1 MAKKKQPD
9 EPMCVCDHNPGG
21 PCHCPPNNYKC
32 DQSHHLISE
41 VQLINKPKPEGY
53 VEPAMT
59 GHSGHDMHAGHGG
72 HAGHAGHDHS
82 HHDPKQFRNQFFVA
96 LALTIPTLLYSH
108 MVQMLLGFSMP
119 AVNFG
124 FGELGHYIPAVFGT
138 ILFFTGGWVFVK
150 SAIHE
155 LKARQPGMM
164 ALITLA
170 LVVAFG
176 YSLFITVSQALG
188 LAVQGMDFWWEL
200 ATLVTIMLLGHW
212 IEMSSIASAQ
222 NALGELAKLLPDM
235 VEIVEGDETREIPLA
250 MLKVGDVFVVRPG
263 AKIAADGVV
272 VSGRTKIN
280 ESLLTGESAEVA
292 KSVGDS
298 VIGGTINAAT
308 AKRGQGTLRVTV
320 TRVGEGTVLAGIM
333 KLIAE
338 AQGSKSRAQV
348 LADRAAGWLFYIAL
362 ASAVVTAAGWL
373 AVGSVSVDFVLE
385 RVVTVLVIA
394 CPHALGL
401 AIPLVTAITTSKAA
415 KSGLLIRNRL
425 DFELIRKA
433 DVVLFDKTGTLTEG
447 KPGVSSVELA
457 EGGSIGTKNE
467 LLALAAAAERDSEH
481 PIASAIFASA
491 KKKNIELPE
500 ASDFESITAVGVSCR
515 IDGAEVMIGG
525 PALLNK
531 FQITMNV
538 RDLLKADALNADG
551 LTVVYV
557 IVDGLLCGMIAI
569 GDTLR
574 ETTKSAIFAL
584 RMLRLRVAIV
594 SGDAAGVVNAV
605 AKDLE
610 ITETFAEVMP
620 AQKSEIVRKL
630 QSDGSLVV
638 MVGDGVNDAPALTQ
652 ANVGIAIGAGTDV
665 AVESAG
671 IVLVSSDPSAVPR
684 AIALSKRSHAKSTQ
698 NLIWAAGYNALAI
711 PLAAGALM
719 PLGFVLSPALGA
731 VLMSLSTIIVAANA
745 QLLRRKK

>member
-1 MAKKKQPD
+1 
-9 EPMCVCDHNPGG
+9 MCVCDHNPGG

-32 DQSHHLISE
+32 DQGHHLIGE
-41 VQLINKPKPEGY
+41 VQLINKPKPDDY
-53 VEPAMT
+53 VEPDMA
-59 GHSGHDMHAGHGG
+59 GHAGHDMHAGHE
-72 HAGHAGHDHS
+72 GHDHS
-82 HHDPKQFRNQFFVA
+82 HHDPKQFKNQFFFA
-96 LALTIPTLLYSH
+96 LILTIPTMLFSH
-108 MVQMLLGFSMP
+108 MVQMLLGFTMP
-119 AVNFG
+119 AIDFG
-124 FGELGHYIPAVFGT
+124 FGDLGFYIPAIFGT
-138 ILFFTGGWVFVK
+138 ILFFTGGWVFIK
-150 SAIHE
+150 SAVHE
-155 LKARQPGMM
+155 FKARQPGMM
-164 ALITLA
+164 ALISLA

-176 YSLFITVSQALG
+176 YSAFITASQALG
-188 LAVQGMDFWWEL
+188 LGIEGMDFWWEL

-212 IEMSSIASAQ
+212 IEMSSIANAQ

-235 VEIVEGDETREIPLA
+235 VEIVVGEETHKVPLSQ
-250 MLKVGDVFVVRPG
+250 LRVGDVFVVRPG
-263 AKIAADGVV
+263 AQIAADGVV

-280 ESLLTGESAEVA
+280 ESLLTGESAEVT
-292 KSVGDS
+292 KTVGDE
-298 VIGGTINAAT
+298 VIGGTINAAV

-320 TRVGEGTVLAGIM
+320 TRVGDGSVLGGIM
-333 KLIAE
+333 KLVAE
-338 AQGSKSRAQV
+338 AQNSKSRAQV

-362 ASAVVTAAGWL
+362 ISAAVTAVAWL
-373 AVGSVSVDFVLE
+373 ATGGVSTDFILE

-447 KPGVSSVELA
+447 KPGVASVELA
-457 EGGSIGTKNE
+457 EGGSIGSKNE
-467 LLALAAAAERDSEH
+467 LLALAASVERDSEH
-481 PIASAIFASA
+481 PLAAAILAAA
-491 KKKNIELPE
+491 KKKNLELPE
-500 ASDFESITAVGVSCR
+500 ASDFESITGVGVSSKV
-515 IDGAEVMIGG
+515 DGGEVMVGG
-525 PALLNK
+525 PALLTK

-538 RDLLKADALNADG
+538 RDLIKADALNADG

-574 ETTKSAIFAL
+574 ETAKSAIFDL
-584 RMLRLRVAIV
+584 KMQRMRVAIV
-594 SGDAAGVVNAV
+594 SGDALGVVNAV
-605 AKDLE
+605 AKNLE
-610 ITETFAEVMP
+610 ITETFAEVLP

-630 QSDGSLVV
+630 QADGSLVV

-671 IVLVSSDPSAVPR
+671 IVLVSSDPGAVAR
-684 AIALSKRSHAKSTQ
+684 AISLSKSSHAKSTQ

-719 PLGFVLSPALGA
+719 PFGLVLSPARGA